1 MAKDQRNVEAITP
14 MEEDFAK
21 WYTDICLKA
30 ELVDYSSVKGFTILR
45 PYGYAI
51 WENIQKLV
59 DAELKRTNHVNVAMP
74 VLIPE
79 NLLKKEGEL
88 VEGFAP
94 EAAWV
99 TMGGSEKL
107 EERMALRPTS
117 ETMFCDHWSHV
128 LHSYRELPML
138 YNQWCSVV
146 RWEKTTRPF
155 LRTREFWWQEGHT
168 IHETAEEAIAETEMI
183 LNIYADLCRDK
194 LAMPV
199 VRGRKTDKEKFA
211 GAEATYTIES
221 MMKDRKALQAGTSH
235 YFGDKFSR
243 AYDVTFTGRDNTLQ
257 YPFQTSWAV
266 TTRLVGAIIMTH
278 GDNHGLVLPP
288 AIAPIQVAV
297 IPVAQHKPG
306 VLDAAAAIRDRLT
319 AAGLRV
325 KMDDSDQSPGWKFA
339 QYEMKGVPLRVEI
352 GPRDMEKE
360 QCCIA
365 RRDTGEKTFVPLAD
379 LESAVQATLQA
390 VRDNL
395 YDLAAK
401 NLEDNT
407 FDMTSWEE
415 VRDMAQGRR
424 LCPHEVVRQARV
436 RACHEGEGGRLQP
449 LHAAQAVRHGRQVP
463 RLRRGVHDG
472 YLLGRG
478 ILIPE
483 KSVAFFRSGFRYEPR
498 KNTLSPRKVFFATYT
513 PPQKTD

>member
-1 MAKDQRNVEAITP
+1 MADKKQVEQITD
-14 MEEDFAK
+14 MEVDFAK
-21 WYTDICLKA
+21 WYTDVCTKA
-30 ELVDYSSVKGFTILR
+30 ELIDYSSIKGMFIYR

-51 WENIQKLV
+51 WENIQKNL
-59 DAELKRTNHVNVAMP
+59 DARFKATGHENVAMP

-79 NLLKKEGEL
+79 SLLKKEGEL
-88 VEGFAP
+88 VNGFAP
-94 EAAWV
+94 EVAWV
-99 TMGGSEKL
+99 TAGGSDPL
-107 EERMALRPTS
+107 EERLAVRPTS
-117 ETMFCDHWSHV
+117 ETMFCDHFSHV
-128 LHSYRELPML
+128 LHSYRDLPML

-146 RWEKTTRPF
+146 RWEKSTRPF

-168 IHETAEEAIAETEMI
+168 IHETAEEAMAETEQQ
-183 LNIYADLCRDK
+183 LNCYADFCRDA

-199 VRGRKTDKEKFA
+199 VKGRKTDKEKFA

-339 QYEMKGVPLRVEI
+339 QYEMKGVPVRVEI

-415 VRDMAQGRR
+415 VRDMAQGRGGFAR
-424 LCPHEVVRQARV
+424 TKWCGKLECELAMKEKAGVSSRCMPLKQSGTVGKCPV
-436 RACHEGEGGRLQP
+436 CGEECTTDIYW
-449 LHAAQAVRHGRQVP
+449 
-463 RLRRGVHDG
+463 GVA
-472 YLLGRG
+472 Y
-478 ILIPE
+478 
-483 KSVAFFRSGFRYEPR
+483 
-498 KNTLSPRKVFFATYT
+498 
-513 PPQKTD
+513 

>member
-168 IHETAEEAIAETEMI
+168 IHETAEEAIAETELI
-183 LNIYADLCRDK
+183 LNIYAVLCRDK

-339 QYEMKGVPLRVEI
+339 QYEMKGVPVRVEI

-415 VRDMAQGRR
+415 VRDMAQGRGGFAR
-424 LCPHEVVRQARV
+424 TKWCGKLECELAMKEKAGVSSRCMPLKQSGTVGKCPV
-436 RACHEGEGGRLQP
+436 CGEECTTDIYW
-449 LHAAQAVRHGRQVP
+449 
-463 RLRRGVHDG
+463 GVA
-472 YLLGRG
+472 Y
-478 ILIPE
+478 
-483 KSVAFFRSGFRYEPR
+483 
-498 KNTLSPRKVFFATYT
+498 
-513 PPQKTD
+513 

>member
-1 MAKDQRNVEAITP
+1 MAKEKMVEQITN
-14 MEEDFAK
+14 METDFAQ
-21 WYTDICLKA
+21 WYTDICRKA
-30 ELVDYSSVKGFTILR
+30 ELVEYASVKGFTILR

-51 WENIQKLV
+51 WENIQQIMDGEFK
-59 DAELKRTNHVNVAMP
+59 KTGHQNVAMP

-79 NLLKKEGEL
+79 SLLKKEGEL
-88 VEGFAP
+88 VNGFAP
-94 EAAWV
+94 EVAWV
-99 TMGGSEKL
+99 TKGGSEEL
-107 EERMALRPTS
+107 EEPLAFRPTS

-266 TTRLVGAIIMTH
+266 TTRL
-278 GDNHGLVLPP
+278 
-288 AIAPIQVAV
+288 
-297 IPVAQHKPG
+297 
-306 VLDAAAAIRDRLT
+306 
-319 AAGLRV
+319 
-325 KMDDSDQSPGWKFA
+325 
-339 QYEMKGVPLRVEI
+339 EI
-352 GPRDMEKE
+352 GRASCRE
-360 QCCIA
+360 
-365 RRDTGEKTFVPLAD
+365 
-379 LESAVQATLQA
+379 
-390 VRDNL
+390 
-395 YDLAAK
+395 
-401 NLEDNT
+401 
-407 FDMTSWEE
+407 
-415 VRDMAQGRR
+415 
-424 LCPHEVVRQARV
+424 RV
-436 RACHEGEGGRLQP
+436 
-449 LHAAQAVRHGRQVP
+449 
-463 RLRRGVHDG
+463 
-472 YLLGRG
+472 
-478 ILIPE
+478 
-483 KSVAFFRSGFRYEPR
+483 
-498 KNTLSPRKVFFATYT
+498 
-513 PPQKTD
+513 

>member
-1 MAKDQRNVEAITP
+1 
-14 MEEDFAK
+14 MEEDFCQVVYRHLPEGGAGG
-21 WYTDICLKA
+21 L
-30 ELVDYSSVKGFTILR
+30 LVRQGVHDSAPL
-45 PYGYAI
+45 
-51 WENIQKLV
+51 WLCHLENIQKLV

-155 LRTREFWWQEGHT
+155 LRTREFWWQEGQH
-168 IHETAEEAIAETEMI
+168 HPR
-183 LNIYADLCRDK
+183 DGGGGHRRDGDDPQHLCRP
-194 LAMPV
+194 LPRQAGHAV

-339 QYEMKGVPLRVEI
+339 QYEMKGVPCAWRSARATWRRSSAASHAAT
-352 GPRDMEKE
+352 P
-360 QCCIA
+360 A
-365 RRDTGEKTFVPLAD
+365 RRRSCRWPTSRAPCRRRCRPCAITCMI
-379 LESAVQATLQA
+379 LQ
-390 VRDNL
+390 RR
-395 YDLAAK
+395 
-401 NLEDNT
+401 
-407 FDMTSWEE
+407 TS
-415 VRDMAQGRR
+415 R
-424 LCPHEVVRQARV
+424 
-436 RACHEGEGGRLQP
+436 
-449 LHAAQAVRHGRQVP
+449 
-463 RLRRGVHDG
+463 
-472 YLLGRG
+472 
-478 ILIPE
+478 
-483 KSVAFFRSGFRYEPR
+483 
-498 KNTLSPRKVFFATYT
+498 TT
-513 PPQKTD
+513 PST

>member
-1 MAKDQRNVEAITP
+1 MAKDNKKKVEQITD
-14 MEEDFAK
+14 MEVDFAQ
-21 WYTDICLKA
+21 WYTDVCRKA
-30 ELVDYSSVKGFTILR
+30 ELIDYSSIKGMFIYR

-339 QYEMKGVPLRVEI
+339 QYEMKGVPVRVEI

-395 YDLAAK
+395 YALAEK

-415 VRDMAQGRR
+415 VRDMAQGRGGFAR
-424 LCPHEVVRQARV
+424 TKWCGKLECELAMKEKAGVSSRCMPLKQSGTVGKCPV
-436 RACHEGEGGRLQP
+436 CGEECTTDIYW
-449 LHAAQAVRHGRQVP
+449 
-463 RLRRGVHDG
+463 GVA
-472 YLLGRG
+472 Y
-478 ILIPE
+478 
-483 KSVAFFRSGFRYEPR
+483 
-498 KNTLSPRKVFFATYT
+498 
-513 PPQKTD
+513 